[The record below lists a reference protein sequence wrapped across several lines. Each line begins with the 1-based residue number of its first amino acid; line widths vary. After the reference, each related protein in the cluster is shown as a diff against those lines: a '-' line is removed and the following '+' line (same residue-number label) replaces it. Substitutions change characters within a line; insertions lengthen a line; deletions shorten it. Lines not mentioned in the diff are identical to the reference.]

1 MSLDANNGHS
11 QNRTSKHDAQVCI
24 LNCRQHPLPIR
35 RNVMATMSG
44 VVLPGDSTVKHV
56 ELDVPEPDRIVTH
69 RYSLDQADEAYRVA
83 DEGAGRV
90 CIVFD

>member
-1 MSLDANNGHS
+1 MCI
-11 QNRTSKHDAQVCI
+11 SKLTASI
-24 LNCRQHPLPIR
+24 RLPIK

-44 VVLPGDSTVKHV
+44 VVLPGDSTVKHAKV
-56 ELDVPEPDRIVTH
+56 DVPEPDRIVTH

-83 DEGAGRV
+83 DQGAPGEV